1 MNLSIEQSKTTKLTE
16 DLEKFSLLVDQY
28 SRGGVSEHLFVSEVN
43 RIESIDWKKE
53 NMFNQLLAYTVL
65 ASAYCT
71 LKCKKLDYSQVYYTN
86 EYVYKE
92 ISYYHNVQYIVAK
105 VSKEQ
110 WAALYNTALHLYCR
124 VYLYRYMQL
133 YRNLNI
139 KLYYL
144 YQLQSHIYFYC
155 LYFFQ

>member
-16 DLEKFSLLVDQY
+16 NLEKFSLLVDQY
-28 SRGGVSEHLFVSEVN
+28 SRGGVSDHLFVSEVN
-43 RIESIDWKKE
+43 RIERIDWKKE

-110 WAALYNTALHLYCR
+110 WAALYNTAFHIYCR
-124 VYLYRYMQL
+124 VLLSGKTQNRIKSLSELLYNHGFGL
-133 YRNLNI
+133 
-139 KLYYL
+139 
-144 YQLQSHIYFYC
+144 FYDKSKPPN
-155 LYFFQ
+155 